1 MRSQGLQIRTPDLGE
16 RRGVLSDWITQRWV
30 RVTGRSIDISAHRWL
45 EGPAGDR
52 RVIGSDFFA
61 RLAEREGLILI
72 DNDEPRGLL
81 TDFSSLQGPSF
92 RLEGIRPE
100 VAKFYEQTSQFD
112 LDVWSEWHR
121 GFRPFGGA
129 LMAIFSRRLE
139 QLNMPL
145 SGIETSEGV
154 RSRVLHLVDSTGAI
168 RHTAWVR
175 SVISTGRTLYAGS
188 YSLASVPGH
197 PSPCVKVVFPLPNGN
212 ATVVMKPAVLS
223 DGSFTLESSGEAFG
237 DPGFYFL
244 VESDNG
250 RTSVRYVRA
259 MRELIRVYV
268 DERDELRADHDL
280 RLFGAVFLRLRYRM
294 RRRAG

>member
-1 MRSQGLQIRTPDLGE
+1 M
-16 RRGVLSDWITQRWV
+16 
-30 RVTGRSIDISAHRWL
+30 
-45 EGPAGDR
+45 
-52 RVIGSDFFA
+52 
-61 RLAEREGLILI
+61 ILI